1 LSCPKKYSKKK
12 MHGNIIGV
20 VETLN
25 VDILSTYKE
34 HIDHLV
40 HF

>member
-1 LSCPKKYSKKK
+1 MQY
-12 MHGNIIGV
+12 NIIGV

-25 VDILSTYKE
+25 VDNLSTYKE

-40 HF
+40 QF